1 MNDYKQHIRR
11 AGEMMAAVSLIMATC
26 TGCGS
31 SRQQL
36 RASVELQAREI
47 RQQATTAVT
56 ATARIEEEELRAE
69 PIAGD
74 TAELRLSE
82 SALLALPDG
91 AEYRARG
98 KRTAVSLRRDGT
110 TLTVRATADSVA
122 RQRSWHRIRDQT
134 ETRARADSAAS
145 ATSRERAEQS
155 EERQS
160 RSGRS
165 WLEVAA
171 APLGLLLGFLALEW
185 LRERKRRKENQ

>member
-1 MNDYKQHIRR
+1 MNYYKRHIRR
-11 AGEMMAAVSLIMATC
+11 AGALMAAAMLMTTG

-47 RQQATTAVT
+47 RQQATTTVT
-56 ATARIEEEELRAE
+56 TTERIEEEDLRAE

-98 KRTAVSLRRDGT
+98 KRTAVSLRREGT

-122 RQRSWHRIRDQT
+122 RQRAWRRIRDQT
-134 ETRARADSAAS
+134 ETRARADSAAT
-145 ATSRERAEQS
+145 ATSGQRTEQR
-155 EERQS
+155 EERRS

>member
-1 MNDYKQHIRR
+1 
-11 AGEMMAAVSLIMATC
+11 MAAAMLMTTG

-47 RQQATTAVT
+47 RQQATTTVT
-56 ATARIEEEELRAE
+56 TTERIEEEDLRAE

-98 KRTAVSLRRDGT
+98 KRTAVSLRREGT

-122 RQRSWHRIRDQT
+122 RQRAWRRIRDQT
-134 ETRARADSAAS
+134 ETRARADSAAT
-145 ATSRERAEQS
+145 AMRRQREEQR
-155 EERQS
+155 EERRS

>member
-1 MNDYKQHIRR
+1 MNYYKRHIRR
-11 AGEMMAAVSLIMATC
+11 AGALMAAAMLMTTG

-47 RQQATTAVT
+47 RQQATTTVT
-56 ATARIEEEELRAE
+56 TTERIEEEDLRAE

-98 KRTAVSLRRDGT
+98 KRTAVSLRREGT

-122 RQRSWHRIRDQT
+122 RQRAWRRIRDQT
-134 ETRARADSAAS
+134 ETRARADSAAT
-145 ATSRERAEQS
+145 AMRRQREEQR
-155 EERQS
+155 EERRS